1 MSVGK
6 TSDKSERLER
16 LAERGERF
24 YAEHLRDVLE
34 PEQTGRFVA
43 IEPETGRYFVGGGG
57 SDALVAAH
65 EAMPEGLFYL
75 KRIGYEFAHRM
86 GGHSLRRLVEE

>member
-1 MSVGK
+1 MSRQ
-6 TSDKSERLER
+6 SNSERLER
-16 LAERGERF
+16 LAEDGEHF

-43 IEPETGRYFVGGGG
+43 IEPEAGRYFIGGGG
-57 SDALVAAH
+57 SDAMIAAH
-65 EAMPEGLFYL
+65 EAMPDGLFYL

-86 GGHSLRRLVEE
+86 GGRSLRRREEE

>member
-1 MSVGK
+1 MSVGR
-6 TSDKSERLER
+6 TPDNSERLEK
-16 LAERGERF
+16 LAEQGECF

-34 PEQTGRFVA
+34 PEQTGQFVA
-43 IEPETGRYFVGGGG
+43 IEPETRRYFIGGDG

-65 EAMPEGLFYL
+65 GAMPDGLFYL

-86 GGHSLRRLVEE
+86 GGRSLRRLEEE

>member
-6 TSDKSERLER
+6 TPDNSERLER
-16 LAERGERF
+16 LAEQGECF
-24 YAEHLRDVLE
+24 YAEHLRDMLE

-43 IEPETGRYFVGGGG
+43 IASETGRYFIGGGG

-65 EAMPEGLFYL
+65 GAMPDDLFYL

-86 GGHSLRRLVEE
+86 GGHSLRRLEGE

>member
-1 MSVGK
+1 MSVGR
-6 TSDKSERLER
+6 TPDNSERLER

-34 PEQTGRFVA
+34 LEQTGRFVA
-43 IEPETGRYFVGGGG
+43 IEPETGRYFIGGGG

-65 EAMPEGLFYL
+65 KAKPDGRVYQ

-86 GGHSLRRLVEE
+86 GGRSLRRLEEE